1 MPEPLIVFLR
11 GIFAFFSLLILTQL
25 MGKKQISQLTFFD
38 YITGITIGS
47 IAASLTV
54 DLSTQ
59 AIPTWTGLLT
69 WTLGTLVL
77 GIITVHSRNWRMK
90 IVGEPTV
97 VIQNGQILESNLEQ
111 LNYSIDDLRAQLR
124 ELNAFNIAD
133 VEFAVLEPNGKL
145 SVLKKSQLQ
154 PLTPADLQ
162 IPTDYKGL
170 ATELIMDGHIIHANL
185 KQLNLPEQWL
195 REQIEGRNHRI
206 EDVYYAEIDT
216 QGNLYVDLRDDLDGL
231 PEDQDISDTPVT
243 GKAKEPKETNQRREN
258 Q

>member
-11 GIFAFFSLLILTQL
+11 GIFAFFSLLILTHF

-69 WTLGTLVL
+69 WTLGTMVL
-77 GIITVHSRNWRMK
+77 GIITVHSRNWRK
-90 IVGEPTV
+90 RIDGEPTV

-124 ELNAFNIAD
+124 EANAFNIAD

-145 SVLKKSQLQ
+145 SVQMKSQLQ

-162 IPTDYKGL
+162 IPTAYKGL
-170 ATELIMDGHIIHANL
+170 ATELIMDGHIIGPNL
-185 KQLNLPEQWL
+185 KQLNLSEKWL

-231 PEDQDISDTPVT
+231 PEDQDISETAIT
-243 GKAKEPKETNQRREN
+243 GEEKEPKETDQRREK

>member
-11 GIFAFFSLLILTQL
+11 GIFAFFSLLILTHF

-69 WTLGTLVL
+69 WTLGTMVL
-77 GIITVHSRNWRMK
+77 GIITVHSRNWRK
-90 IVGEPTV
+90 RIDGEPTV

-124 ELNAFNIAD
+124 EANAFNIAD

-145 SVLKKSQLQ
+145 SVQMKSQLQ

-162 IPTDYKGL
+162 IPTAYKGL
-170 ATELIMDGHIIHANL
+170 ATELIMDGHIIGPNL
-185 KQLNLPEQWL
+185 KQLNQSEKWL

-231 PEDQDISDTPVT
+231 PEDQDISETAIT
-243 GKAKEPKETNQRREN
+243 GEEKEPKETDQRREK